1 MLETSALLGIF
12 PPLSPWHSRECTFWG
27 SSILFASNEL
37 SRSGFGKGSNPEGQH
52 RTTSKSR
59 VALDL
64 RLGQE
69 PTKIQRFSRCRGG
82 VLPRCSPLYS
92 NLTDIRL
99 QLMDYGGYGI
109 YGGILPSTLPSTL
122 PSRSR
127 ARITRSIRAMEDEIM
142 IESTVMTYSR
152 ASEDAP

>member
-1 MLETSALLGIF
+1 MLETSALLGGF
-12 PPLSPWHSRECTFWG
+12 PPLSPWHSRECTFG
-27 SSILFASNEL
+27 DNSASNEL
-37 SRSGFGKGSNPEGQH
+37 GRSGFDKGSNPEGQH

-109 YGGILPSTLPSTL
+109 YGGILPSTLPSKL
-122 PSRSR
+122 GAGIIRS
-127 ARITRSIRAMEDEIM
+127 TRVTEGEVM
-142 IESTVMTYSR
+142 IESTVIT
-152 ASEDAP
+152 